1 MGKRKGEMARVVL
14 QLSRDHRFP
23 AKSSSVAFHV
33 RRESKGEEARQ
44 ETLKPRTRESAAD
57 VMEGKLPEPQ
67 LSNLTEE
74 PLSGK
79 TEGPLPQ
86 VTVPEVSERL
96 EHPVWPVYLQRRY
109 PSQ

>member
-1 MGKRKGEMARVVL
+1 
-14 QLSRDHRFP
+14 
-23 AKSSSVAFHV
+23 
-33 RRESKGEEARQ
+33 
-44 ETLKPRTRESAAD
+44 
-57 VMEGKLPEPQ
+57 MEGKLPEPQ

-109 PSQ
+109 PSQAELEEEPRRAPILIDFFPQR